1 MMITARFTGKPIASA
16 SISGHAGFADYGH
29 DVVCAAVTSAV
40 QLTAN
45 GITEVL
51 KAPCQVSVLQDK
63 IVLTLPG
70 NSTREAQAFLEA
82 LRLHLTVLSEDYP
95 GTIEVFVSEV

>member
-1 MMITARFTGKPIASA
+1 MIKARFTGRPITSA
-16 SISGHAGFADYGH
+16 SISGHAGFADFGQ

-70 NSTREAQAFLEA
+70 GSTDGAQAFMEA
-82 LRLHLTVLSEDYP
+82 LKLHLAILSEDYP

>member
-1 MMITARFTGKPIASA
+1 MIKARFTGKPIASA
-16 SISGHAGFADYGH
+16 TISGHAGFAQYGQ

-70 NSTREAQAFLEA
+70 GSSQGAQAFLEA
-82 LRLHLTVLSEDYP
+82 LRLHLTILSEDYP